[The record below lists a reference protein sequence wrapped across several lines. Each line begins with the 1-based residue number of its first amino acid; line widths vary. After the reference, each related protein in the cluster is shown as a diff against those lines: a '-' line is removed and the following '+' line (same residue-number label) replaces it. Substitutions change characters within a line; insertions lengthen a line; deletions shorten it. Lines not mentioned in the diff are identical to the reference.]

1 MNLEADILA
10 IAKKA
15 KQKDGRDFKSLCSE
29 VFASAEGQALLA
41 MLCTARNPVNR
52 SFVADARLATHI
64 DGNCEVV
71 ALLWRYGAQSNFVPE
86 IPTETEPN

>member
-1 MNLEADILA
+1 MSLEADILA

-15 KQKDGRDFKSLCSE
+15 KQDFKGLCSE

-41 MLCTARNPVNR
+41 ILCTARNPVSR
-52 SFVADARLATHI
+52 SFVADARLATHL

-71 ALLWRYGAQSNFVPE
+71 ALLWRYGAQSNLVPE